1 MVCLLY
7 TAGTDEALSPSKGAA
22 LAWTHRRIKALHDS
36 THRDPSQRLGSL
48 GTSSSLQVDA
58 GQADL
63 VSFNCSLG
71 FPSKAAVNLGILPK
85 GSGRVES
92 VMDL

>member
-7 TAGTDEALSPSKGAA
+7 IVGTDEALSPTQGAA
-22 LAWTHRRIKALHDS
+22 LAWTHRRITALQDS

-58 GQADL
+58 AQADL
-63 VSFNCSLG
+63 VSFNCPLG
-71 FPSKAAVNLGILPK
+71 FPSKAGCE
-85 GSGRVES
+85 SGNPS
-92 VMDL
+92 QGKWQG